1 MFGYTPQTINRSALI
16 IRPKQ
21 PYIDWANSFDD
32 GPEASVEQLP
42 KDHSIYLVDCIDEL
56 ADIDLLV
63 QDHWEWIFQ
72 EQLNGWMRDSDLWPE
87 EMTREMFLEWFDCE
101 LSTMIWDMLKSKIK
115 PSF

>member
-21 PYIDWANSFDD
+21 PYIDWANSIDG
-32 GPEASVEQLP
+32 GPEASLHQLQDDP
-42 KDHSIYLVDCIDEL
+42 SIYLVECIDDL

-63 QDHWEWIFQ
+63 QDHWEWIFR
-72 EQLNGWMRDSDLWPE
+72 EQLRGWMIDANLWPSN
-87 EMTREMFLEWFDCE
+87 RSPKMFRDWFDYE
-101 LSTMIWDMLKSKIK
+101 FASMIWDMLKPRIK